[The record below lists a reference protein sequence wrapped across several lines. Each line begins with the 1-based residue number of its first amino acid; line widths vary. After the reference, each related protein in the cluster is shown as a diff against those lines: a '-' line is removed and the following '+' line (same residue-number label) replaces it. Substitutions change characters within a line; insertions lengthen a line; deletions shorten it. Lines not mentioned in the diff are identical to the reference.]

1 MFMKIFEKI
10 ANIFPEVKSPEE
22 KRLPFKTKL
31 KWTLLIL
38 VAFFV
43 LSVIPLYGLGQN
55 ALAQFESLSIILG
68 ASFGSIMSL
77 GIGPIVTASIVL
89 QLLTGSG
96 ILKID
101 TTTHEGKALF
111 QGLQKV
117 MTIFF
122 IVFESFIYVFLG
134 GLAPS
139 ADLLGSSGYL
149 AVQFL
154 LVFQLVLGGFMVLY
168 MDQVIN
174 KYGFGSG
181 ISLFIA
187 AGVSSSIVVRAF
199 SPLNS
204 IGKWAFGSGQAP
216 IGQFWVFF
224 ESLIGR
230 NPLGASLALA
240 TILATVL
247 IFIFAVYA
255 QAMKI
260 EIPLSFGRVRGHGM
274 RWPLRFLYTSN
285 IPVILTAALLAN
297 IQLWARLL
305 ESWGKPFLGT
315 FIGNTPA
322 TGLVAWIFPPN
333 IIHGLITSSVTGV
346 DFTHAVVYVLLM
358 IGGAVLF
365 SVFWVQTSGMD
376 AASQAKQMMASG
388 LQIPGFRRDP
398 RVLET
403 ILNRYIPSLTVLGA
417 IAIGLL
423 AASAD
428 LMGALANGTGILL
441 AVMIIY
447 KLYEEIAQQHMMDMH
462 PALRR
467 MME

>member
-1 MFMKIFEKI
+1 MNFFESV
-10 ANIFPEVKSPEE
+10 ANIFPEVRAPAE
-22 KRLPFKTKL
+22 KKLSFKTKL
-31 KWTLLIL
+31 KWTFLIL
-38 VAFFV
+38 AAFFV
-43 LSVIPLYGLGQN
+43 LSVISLYGLGQN
-55 ALAQFESLSIILG
+55 ALSRFESLSVILG
-68 ASFGSIMSL
+68 ASFGSILSL

-101 TTTHEGKALF
+101 TTTHEGKAFF

-134 GLAPS
+134 GLAP
-139 ADLLGSSGYL
+139 AAELLGSSSYL
-149 AVQFL
+149 ILQFG
-154 LVFQLVLGGFMVLY
+154 LVIQLVLGGFMVLY
-168 MDQVIN
+168 MDQVVS

-181 ISLFIA
+181 VSLFIA
-187 AGVSSSIVVRAF
+187 AGVSSSIVVRAL

-204 IGKWAFGSGQAP
+204 VGRWAFGSGQAP
-216 IGQFWVFF
+216 IGQVWVFF
-224 ESLIGR
+224 ESLLNR
-230 NPLGASLALA
+230 NPLGASLAIA
-240 TILATVL
+240 TILATV
-247 IFIFAVYA
+247 IVFMFSVYA

-297 IQLWARLL
+297 IQLWAKLL
-305 ESWGKPFLGT
+305 ENWGKPILGT

-322 TGLVAWIFPPN
+322 TGFVTWIYPPN
-333 IIHGLITSSVTGV
+333 LVHGFITGSLVGIDIAHSI
-346 DFTHAVVYVLLM
+346 AYVLLM

-398 RVLET
+398 RVLEA
-403 ILNRYIPSLTVLGA
+403 ILNRYIPSLTILGA
-417 IAIGLL
+417 ITIGVLS
-423 AASAD
+423 AVAD
-428 LMGALANGTGILL
+428 LMGALANGTSLL
-441 AVMIIY
+441 LTVMIVY
-447 KLYEEIAQQHMMDMH
+447 KLYEEIAQQHMMDMY
-462 PALRR
+462 PALRK

>member
-1 MFMKIFEKI
+1 MGFLEKV
-10 ANIFPEVKSPEE
+10 ANIFPEVRGPTE

-38 VAFFV
+38 VAFYV

-55 ALAQFESLSIILG
+55 ALSQFESLSIILG

-96 ILKID
+96 ILKIN
-101 TTTHEGKALF
+101 TATPEGKSFF

-122 IVFESFIYVFLG
+122 IIFEAFIYVFLG
-134 GLAPS
+134 GLAP
-139 ADLLGSSGYL
+139 AAELLGTSAYPIMQL
-149 AVQFL
+149 V
-154 LVFQLVLGGFMVLY
+154 LVFQLILGGMMVLY

-181 ISLFIA
+181 VSLFIA
-187 AGVSSSIVVRAF
+187 AGVSSSIFVRAL

-204 IGKWAFGSGQAP
+204 VGKWAFGSGQAP
-216 IGQFWVFF
+216 VGQIWVFF
-224 ESLIGR
+224 ESLINR
-230 NPLGASLALA
+230 NPLGASLALVA
-240 TILATVL
+240 ILATV
-247 IFIFAVYA
+247 FVFAFSVYA

-260 EIPLSFGRVRGHGM
+260 EIPLSFGRVRGHGI
-274 RWPLRFLYTSN
+274 RWPLKFLYTSN

-305 ESWGKPFLGT
+305 ENWGKPVLGT
-315 FIGNTPA
+315 FVGNTPA
-322 TGLVAWIFPPN
+322 SGFVAWIYPPN
-333 IIHGLITSSVTGV
+333 LVQGFITGSITGL
-346 DFTHAVVYVLLM
+346 DFAHAAVYMLLM

-388 LQIPGFRRDP
+388 LQIPGFRRDK
-398 RVLET
+398 RVLEA
-403 ILNRYIPSLTVLGA
+403 ILNRYIPSLTILGGV
-417 IAIGLL
+417 AIGVL

-428 LMGALANGTGILL
+428 LLGALANGTGILL

-462 PALRR
+462 PALRK
-467 MME
+467 MMEK

>member
-1 MFMKIFEKI
+1 MGFLENV
-10 ANIFPEVKSPEE
+10 ANIFPEVRAPTE
-22 KRLPFKTKL
+22 KRLSFKTKL

-38 VAFFV
+38 VAFFI
-43 LSVIPLYGLGQN
+43 LSAIPLYGLGQN
-55 ALAQFESLSIILG
+55 ALSQFESLSIILG
-68 ASFGSIMSL
+68 ASFGSILSL
-77 GIGPIVTASIVL
+77 GIGPIVTSSIVL

-101 TTTHEGKALF
+101 TNTPDGKNFF
-111 QGLQKV
+111 QSLQKIV
-117 MTIFF
+117 TVFF
-122 IVFESFIYVFLG
+122 IIFEAFIYVFLG
-134 GLAPS
+134 GLAP
-139 ADLLGSSGYL
+139 AAELLGTSSYV
-149 AVQFL
+149 AMQFV
-154 LVFQLVLGGFMVLY
+154 LVFQLILGGFMVLY

-181 ISLFIA
+181 VSLFIA

-204 IGKWAFGSGQAP
+204 VGAWAFGSGQAP
-216 IGQFWVFF
+216 IGQAWVFF
-224 ESLIGR
+224 QSLMGR
-230 NPLGASLALA
+230 NPLGAGLALA
-240 TILATVL
+240 VIIATVV
-247 IFIFAVYA
+247 IFLLAVYA
-255 QAMKI
+255 QSMKI

-274 RWPLRFLYTSN
+274 RWPLNFLYTSN

-305 ESWGKPFLGT
+305 ENWGKPFLGT
-315 FIGNTPA
+315 FIGNTPS
-322 TGLVAWIFPPN
+322 TGLVSWIYPPN
-333 IIHGLITSSVTGV
+333 VMQGLITSSLTGL
-346 DFTHAVVYVLLM
+346 DIAHAAAYMTLM

-376 AASQAKQMMASG
+376 AAAQAKKMMASG

-398 RVLET
+398 RVLEA
-403 ILNRYIPSLTVLGA
+403 ILNRYIPSLTVLGG
-417 IAIGLL
+417 IAIGVL
-423 AASAD
+423 AAGAD

-462 PALRR
+462 PALRK
-467 MME
+467 MMET

>member
-1 MFMKIFEKI
+1 MKFFEKV
-10 ANIFPEVKSPEE
+10 ANIFPEVRGPSE
-22 KRLPFKTKL
+22 KRLGFKVKL

-43 LSVIPLYGLGQN
+43 LSIIPLFGLGQN

-101 TTTHEGKALF
+101 TTTPDGKIFF

-117 MTIFF
+117 MTVFF
-122 IVFESFIYVFLG
+122 IVFEAFIYVFLG
-134 GLAPS
+134 GLAPA
-139 ADLLGSSGYL
+139 ADLLGTSSYL
-149 AVQFL
+149 VMQFT
-154 LVFQLVLGGFMVLY
+154 LVFQLILGGFMVLY

-181 ISLFIA
+181 VSLFIA
-187 AGVSSSIVVRAF
+187 AGVSSSIFVRAL

-204 IGKWAFGSGQAP
+204 IGSWAFSSGQAP
-216 IGQFWVFF
+216 IGQVWVFF
-224 ESLIGR
+224 QSLMGR
-230 NPLGASLALA
+230 NPLGAALALA
-240 TILATVL
+240 AILAT
-247 IFIFAVYA
+247 IFIFLFAVYA
-255 QAMKI
+255 QSMKI
-260 EIPLSFGRVRGHGM
+260 QIPLSFGRVRGHGM
-274 RWPLRFLYTSN
+274 RWPLNFLYTSN

-305 ESWGKPFLGT
+305 ENWGKPILGT
-315 FIGNTPA
+315 FAGNTPSS
-322 TGLVAWIFPPN
+322 GLVAWIYPPN
-333 IIHGLITSSVTGV
+333 LVHGMITGSLAGI
-346 DFTHAVVYVLLM
+346 DIAHAIVYMVLM
-358 IGGAVLF
+358 VGGAVLF
-365 SVFWVQTSGMD
+365 SVFWVQTAGMD
-376 AASQAKQMMASG
+376 AAAQAKKMMASG
-388 LQIPGFRRDP
+388 LQILGFRRDP
-398 RVLET
+398 RVLEA
-403 ILNRYIPSLTVLGA
+403 ILNRYIPSLTILGGV
-417 IAIGLL
+417 AIGVL

-428 LMGALANGTGILL
+428 LLGALANGTGILL

-462 PALRR
+462 PALRK
-467 MME
+467 MMEK

>member
-1 MFMKIFEKI
+1 MKAFFEKV
-10 ANIFPEVKSPEE
+10 AGMLPEVRGPTE
-22 KRLPFKTKL
+22 KKLNFKTKL

-38 VAFFV
+38 VSFFV
-43 LSVIPLYGLGQN
+43 LSVIPLFGLGQN
-55 ALAQFESLSIILG
+55 ALSQFESLSVILG

-77 GIGPIVTASIVL
+77 GIGPIVTSSIVL

-101 TTTHEGKALF
+101 TTTHEGRTFF

-117 MTIFF
+117 MTLFF
-122 IVFESFIYVFLG
+122 IIFEALIYVFLG
-134 GLAPS
+134 GLAPAS
-139 ADLLGSSGYL
+139 ELLGTSTYTL
-149 AVQFL
+149 MQFV
-154 LVFQLVLGGFMVLY
+154 LVFQLFMGGLMVLY
-168 MDQVIN
+168 MDEVIN

-181 ISLFIA
+181 VSLFIA
-187 AGVSSSIVVRAF
+187 AGVSSSIAVRAF

-204 IGKWAFGSGQAP
+204 VGAWAFGSGQAP
-216 IGQFWVFF
+216 VGQVWVFVQ
-224 ESLIGR
+224 SLMGR

-240 TILATVL
+240 AILATV
-247 IFIFAVYA
+247 FVFAFSVYA

-285 IPVILTAALLAN
+285 IPVILIAALLAN

-305 ESWGKPFLGT
+305 ENWGHPFLGT
-315 FIGNTPA
+315 FSGNTPA
-322 TGLVAWIFPPN
+322 SGFVAWVYPPN
-333 IIHGLITSSVTGV
+333 IVHAAITSSLTGL
-346 DFTHAVVYVLLM
+346 DIAHAIVYMLIM
-358 IGGAVLF
+358 IGGAVMF
-365 SVFWVQTSGMD
+365 SLFWVQTSGMD
-376 AASQAKQMMASG
+376 AKAQAKQMMSSG

-398 RVLET
+398 RVLEG
-403 ILNRYIPSLTVLGA
+403 ILNRYIPSLTVLGG
-417 IAIGLL
+417 IAIGIL
-423 AASAD
+423 AAAAD

-462 PALRR
+462 PAMRK
-467 MME
+467 MIEV

>member
-1 MFMKIFEKI
+1 MKFFEKI
-10 ANIFPEVKSPEE
+10 ANIFPEVRGPAE
-22 KRLPFKTKL
+22 KRLGFKTKL

-38 VAFFV
+38 VAFYV

-55 ALAQFESLSIILG
+55 ALSQFESLSVILG

-77 GIGPIVTASIVL
+77 GIGPIVTSSIVL

-101 TTTHEGKALF
+101 TNTHDGKMFF

-122 IVFESFIYVFLG
+122 IVFEAFIYVFLG
-134 GLAPS
+134 GLAP
-139 ADLLGSSGYL
+139 AAELLGTSS
-149 AVQFL
+149 FL
-154 LVFQLVLGGFMVLY
+154 SFQLILVFQLILGGFMVLY

-181 ISLFIA
+181 VSLFIA
-187 AGVSSSIVVRAF
+187 AGVSSSIFVRAL

-204 IGKWAFGSGQAP
+204 VGSWAFGSGQAP
-216 IGQFWVFF
+216 IGQVWVFF
-224 ESLIGR
+224 QSLMGR
-230 NPLGASLALA
+230 NPLGAGLALA
-240 TILATVL
+240 AILATLFV
-247 IFIFAVYA
+247 FVFSVYA

-260 EIPLSFGRVRGHGM
+260 QIPLSFGRVRGHGM
-274 RWPLRFLYTSN
+274 RWPLNFLYTSN

-305 ESWGKPFLGT
+305 ENWGKPILGT
-315 FIGNTPA
+315 FVGNTPSS
-322 TGLVAWIFPPN
+322 GVVAWIYPPN
-333 IIHGLITSSVTGV
+333 IVHGIITSSITAI
-346 DFTHAVVYVLLM
+346 DFAHAAAYMLLM
-358 IGGAVLF
+358 IGGAVMF
-365 SVFWVQTSGMD
+365 SVFWVQTAGMD
-376 AASQAKQMMASG
+376 AASQAKKMMASG

-398 RVLET
+398 RVLEA
-403 ILNRYIPSLTVLGA
+403 ILNRYIPSLTILGG
-417 IAIGLL
+417 IAIGVL

-462 PALRR
+462 PALRK
-467 MME
+467 MMEK